1 MGDLFDKLAK
11 DAAAD
16 MPRRQAFRRLGAGL
30 LGVVLAAVG
39 LSADKKKADKEMTC
53 AKLCAIC
60 CSNLDFPPRSKE
72 HGECL
77 RLCHEGLGPCGPIVC
92 PKED

>member
-1 MGDLFDKLAK
+1 VGDRFDKLAK
-11 DAAAD
+11 DAATE

-39 LSADKKKADKEMTC
+39 LAADKKADKEATC
-53 AKLCAIC
+53 AKLCAVC

-77 RLCHEGLGPCGPIVC
+77 RLCHEGLGPCGPLVC
-92 PKED
+92 PPEG

>member
-11 DAAAD
+11 DAATE

-30 LGVVLAAVG
+30 FGVVLAAVG
-39 LSADKKKADKEMTC
+39 LSADRKTEKAETC

-60 CSNLDFPPRSKE
+60 CNNLDFPPRSKE
-72 HGECL
+72 HGECI
-77 RLCHEGLGPCGPIVC
+77 RLCHEGLGPCGPLVC
-92 PKED
+92 PPEG